1 MSNKHSAFE
10 GIKVLDLST
19 RLSGAWAARLFGDF
33 GAEVL
38 IPETAD
44 GHFARNCAPF
54 FDVGGVKKSLLH
66 EYVNWNKTSTSAD
79 EVHIAALISAADIVV
94 TTQPSELV
102 ELLDIQSIHL
112 SITPHGLSGP
122 WSSIDGNDLTHSAN
136 SGWAMINKFEGE
148 EPLQLPH
155 NQPSFISGVAGFIAA
170 AAALFRGSREQI
182 DVSELES
189 TALTCV
195 PWAILGLF
203 LGDDSFR
210 YGPNRRRKRGNSGP
224 LWRTKDG
231 LINYGYGDW
240 QQWQNALHFL
250 DLPELAEDPEYISAW
265 GRHQKNKIPVIEGLE
280 KSSLVRNKWDVFHGL
295 AKFRC
300 ISGVVQDAK
309 DLLHNEQLKARDF
322 LVEIKQQ
329 NKTLTSCGAISK
341 LSETPWRLNQQ
352 APEQEPSTDSFTSE
366 ATQYENQSM
375 ASKPLEGI
383 RVLCFTQAWAGTFA
397 THILA
402 CLGADIVQIETVKRP
417 DVWRGAG
424 APIPDG
430 IKNPNIKQSP
440 LNTNGMYNSVNLNKR
455 AITLDVT
462 TNKGKEMFW
471 DLIKKFDILVDN
483 FSPHVMSNWGVS
495 LESLRSVRPDIIF
508 ASISGYGRQGPLAEY
523 PANGA
528 TTEPM
533 AGFSSIHGYEGDPG
547 LNTGGLIPDPISG
560 YYLTAAILVA
570 INHRKHTGI
579 GQRIDASMMESV
591 AVQLGDAVMDYSAN
605 GKIRKPAGNT
615 NPNVGLQGI
624 FETVDGQWLALT
636 VDTDESFRALCQFL
650 KLETLLDDKRFECAK
665 SRQNN
670 KKELREIFKDAFL
683 DRFKATQLEEL
694 QSRGITA
701 AICGDFLDIYREPN
715 EQFVERRFMQAVN
728 HREAGKHLLPTMPWI
743 LKNTR
748 FSEHSPPPCF
758 GEHSQEVFRDEL
770 GIDDSAYADL
780 VRLGISGQEL
790 RR

>member
-1 MSNKHSAFE
+1 MSNKQCAFE

-38 IPETAD
+38 LPETAD
-44 GHFARNCAPF
+44 GHFTRNCQPF

-66 EYVNWNKTSTSAD
+66 EYVNWNKASTSAD
-79 EVHIAALISAADIVV
+79 QEHIAALISTADIVV
-94 TTQPSELV
+94 TTQPSDLIEH
-102 ELLDIQSIHL
+102 LDIRSIHL
-112 SITPHGLSGP
+112 SITPYGLSGP

-182 DVSELES
+182 DVSELEATS
-189 TALTCV
+189 LTCV

-224 LWRTKDG
+224 LWKTKDG

-265 GRHQKNKIPVIEGLE
+265 GRHQKNKIPVVEGLE
-280 KSSLVRNKWDVFHGL
+280 KSALTRNKWDVFHGL

-300 ISGVVQDAK
+300 ISGVVQDAQ
-309 DLLHNEQLKARDF
+309 DLSLDKQLEARDF
-322 LVEIKQQ
+322 LLEIKKQDA
-329 NKTLTSCGAISK
+329 TLTSCGAISK
-341 LSETPWRLNQQ
+341 LSETPWCLNRP
-352 APEQEPSTDSFTSE
+352 APEQDSSSHSFASGANTYEKQST
-366 ATQYENQSM
+366 
-375 ASKPLEGI
+375 ASKPLDGI

-402 CLGADIVQIETVKRP
+402 CLGADVVQIETVKRP

-424 APIPDG
+424 APVPEG
-430 IKNPNIKQSP
+430 IKNPNIPQSP

-462 TNKGKEMFW
+462 TDKGKEMFW
-471 DLIKKFDILVDN
+471 DLIKNFDILVDN

-495 LESLRSVRPDIIF
+495 LESLRHVRPDIIF

-533 AGFSSIHGYEGDPG
+533 AGFSSIHGYEGDLG

-560 YYLTAAILVA
+560 YYLTASILVA
-570 INHRKHTGI
+570 VNHRKKTGI

-591 AVQLGDAVMDYSAN
+591 AVQLGDAVMEYSAN
-605 GKIRKPAGNT
+605 GKIRKPAGNKH
-615 NPNVGLQGI
+615 PDVGLQGI

-636 VDTDESFRALCQFL
+636 VDTDESFRSICEI
-650 KLETLLDDKRFECAK
+650 LEFGRLLDDRRFECPK

-670 KKELREIFKDAFL
+670 REDLREIFRDAFKSRL
-683 DRFKATQLEEL
+683 KSTQLEEL
-694 QSRGITA
+694 QSKGIIA
-701 AICGDFLDIYREPN
+701 AICRDFLEIYREPN
-715 EQFVERRFMQAVN
+715 EQFVDRRFLQSIN
-728 HREAGKHLLPTMPWI
+728 HCEAGERLLPTMPWI
-743 LKNTR
+743 LKNTKP
-748 FSEHSPPPCF
+748 SKHSAPPCF
-758 GEHSQEVFRDEL
+758 GEHSQEIFRQEL
-770 GIDDSAYADL
+770 GIDDAEYAEL
-780 VRLGISGQEL
+780 VRLGISGKEK
-790 RR
+790 RG

>member
-1 MSNKHSAFE
+1 MSNKQCAFE

-38 IPETAD
+38 LPETAD
-44 GHFARNCAPF
+44 GHFTRNCQPF

-66 EYVNWNKTSTSAD
+66 EYVNWNKASTSAD
-79 EVHIAALISAADIVV
+79 QEHIAALISTADIVV
-94 TTQPSELV
+94 TTQPSNLIEH
-102 ELLDIQSIHL
+102 LDIRSIHL
-112 SITPHGLSGP
+112 SITPYGLSGP

-182 DVSELES
+182 DVSELEATS
-189 TALTCV
+189 LTCV

-224 LWRTKDG
+224 LWKTKDG

-280 KSSLVRNKWDVFHGL
+280 KSALTRNKWDVFHGL

-300 ISGVVQDAK
+300 ISGVVQDAR
-309 DLLHNEQLKARDF
+309 DLSLDKQLEARDF
-322 LVEIKQQ
+322 LLEIKKQDA
-329 NKTLTSCGAISK
+329 TLTSCGAISK
-341 LSETPWRLNQQ
+341 LSETPWCLNRP
-352 APEQEPSTDSFTSE
+352 APEQDSSSHSFASGANTYEKQST
-366 ATQYENQSM
+366 
-375 ASKPLEGI
+375 ASKPLDGI

-402 CLGADIVQIETVKRP
+402 CLGADVVQIETVKRP

-424 APIPDG
+424 APVPEG
-430 IKNPNIKQSP
+430 IKNPNIPQSP

-462 TNKGKEMFW
+462 TDKGKEMFW
-471 DLIKKFDILVDN
+471 DLIKNFDILVDN

-495 LESLRSVRPDIIF
+495 LESLRHVRPDIIF

-533 AGFSSIHGYEGDPG
+533 AGFSSIHGYEGDLG

-560 YYLTAAILVA
+560 YYLTASILVA
-570 INHRKHTGI
+570 VNHRKKTGI

-591 AVQLGDAVMDYSAN
+591 AVQLGDAVMEYSAN

-615 NPNVGLQGI
+615 HPDVGLQGI

-636 VDTDESFRALCQFL
+636 VDTDESFRSLCEI
-650 KLETLLDDKRFECAK
+650 LEFGRLLDDRRFECPK

-670 KKELREIFKDAFL
+670 REDLREIFRDAFKSRL
-683 DRFKATQLEEL
+683 KSTQLEEL
-694 QSRGITA
+694 QSKGIIA
-701 AICGDFLDIYREPN
+701 AICRDFLEIYREPN
-715 EQFVERRFMQAVN
+715 EQFVDRRFLQSIN
-728 HREAGKHLLPTMPWI
+728 HCEAGEHLLPTMPWI
-743 LKNTR
+743 LKNTKP
-748 FSEHSPPPCF
+748 SKHSAPPCF
-758 GEHSQEVFRDEL
+758 GEHSQEIFRQEL
-770 GIDDSAYADL
+770 GIDDAEYAEL
-780 VRLGISGQEL
+780 VRLGISGKEK
-790 RR
+790 RG

>member
-1 MSNKHSAFE
+1 MSNKQGAFH

-38 IPETAD
+38 LPESAD
-44 GHFARNCAPF
+44 GHFARRCSPF
-54 FDVGGVKKSLLH
+54 SDLEGEKKSLLH
-66 EYVNWNKTSTSAD
+66 EYVNWNKASTNAD
-79 EVHIAALISAADIVV
+79 KEHIASLISTADIVI
-94 TTQPSELV
+94 TTQPSTFIEH
-102 ELLDIQSIHL
+102 LDIQSIHL
-112 SITPHGLSGP
+112 SISPHGLFGP

-155 NQPSFISGVAGFIAA
+155 NQPSFIAGVAGFIAA
-170 AAALFRGSREQI
+170 AAALFRGSREQV
-182 DVSELES
+182 DVSELEA

-224 LWRTKDG
+224 LWKTKDG

-250 DLPELAEDPEYISAW
+250 DLPELAEAPEYISAW

-280 KSSLVRNKWDVFHGL
+280 ESALTRNKWDVFHGL
-295 AKFRC
+295 ARFRC
-300 ISGVVQDAK
+300 ISGVVQDAR
-309 DLLHNEQLKARDF
+309 DLCHDEQLKARDF
-322 LVEIKQQ
+322 LLEVKQQ
-329 NKTLTSCGAISK
+329 DKTLTSCGAFSK
-341 LSETPWRLNQQ
+341 LSDTPWCLNKS
-352 APEQEPSTDSFTSE
+352 APEQASSTGCFTTE
-366 ATQYENQSM
+366 ANHYEKQPT
-375 ASKPLEGI
+375 AAKPLDGI

-402 CLGADIVQIETVKRP
+402 CLGADVVQIETVKRP

-424 APIPDG
+424 APVPEG
-430 IKNPNIKQSP
+430 IKNPNIHQSP

-462 TNKGKEMFW
+462 THKGKEMFW
-471 DLIKKFDILVDN
+471 ELIKNFDILVDN

-495 LESLRSVRPDIIF
+495 LESLRTVRADIIF

-560 YYLTAAILVA
+560 YYLAAAILVA
-570 INHRKHTGI
+570 INHRKKTGL

-591 AVQLGDAVMDYSAN
+591 AVQLGDAVMEFSAN
-605 GKIRKPAGNT
+605 RNIRKPSGNT
-615 NPNVGLQGI
+615 HPDAGLQGI

-636 VDTDESFRALCQFL
+636 VESDENFRSLCQIL
-650 KLETLLDDKRFECAK
+650 GLDELLDDSRFDCST
-665 SRQNN
+665 SRQAN
-670 KKELREIFKDAFL
+670 KKDLREIFKNTFL
-683 DRFKATQLEEL
+683 SRFQSTQLETL
-694 QSRGITA
+694 QSQGITA
-701 AICGDFLDIYREPN
+701 AICGEFLETYRRPN
-715 EQFVERRFMQAVN
+715 EQFTARRFLQPVN
-728 HREAGKHLLPTMPWI
+728 HCEAGEHLLPTMPWI
-743 LKNTR
+743 LRNTKS
-748 FSEHSPPPCF
+748 SEHSPPPCF
-758 GEHSQEVFRDEL
+758 GEHSLEVFREEL
-770 GIDDSAYADL
+770 GLDNSGYAEL
-780 VRLGISGQEL
+780 VRLGISGKEKL
-790 RR
+790 S

>member
-1 MSNKHSAFE
+1 MSYKHSAFE

-38 IPETAD
+38 LPETAD
-44 GHFARNCAPF
+44 GHFTRNRAPF
-54 FDVGGVKKSLLH
+54 FDVGGVNKSLLH
-66 EYVNWNKTSTSAD
+66 EYVNWNKTSTCAD
-79 EVHIAALISAADIVV
+79 EGHVAELISAADIVV
-94 TTQPSELV
+94 TTRPSDSIEH
-102 ELLDIQSIHL
+102 LDIQSIHL

-122 WSSIDGNDLTHSAN
+122 WSAIDGNDLTHSAN
-136 SGWAMINKFEGE
+136 SGWAMINKFEEE

-224 LWRTKDG
+224 LWKTKDG

-250 DLPELAEDPEYISAW
+250 NLPELAEDPEYISAW

-280 KSSLVRNKWDVFHGL
+280 KSALTRNKWDVFHGL

-309 DLLHNEQLKARDF
+309 DLCHSEQLKARDF
-322 LVEIKQQ
+322 LLEIKQQ
-329 NKTLTSCGAISK
+329 DKTLTSCGAISK
-341 LSETPWRLNQQ
+341 LSETPWCLNQP
-352 APEQEPSTDSFTSE
+352 APEQDSLTYGFTTE
-366 ATQYENQSM
+366 AETYEKQSM

-402 CLGADIVQIETVKRP
+402 CLGADVVQIETVKRP

-430 IKNPNIKQSP
+430 IKNPGIRQSP

-471 DLIKKFDILVDN
+471 DLIKNFDILVDN

-495 LESLRSVRPDIIF
+495 LESLRCVRPDIIF

-615 NPNVGLQGI
+615 NPDVELQGI

-636 VDTDESFRALCQFL
+636 VDTDESFRSLCQFL
-650 KLETLLDDKRFECAK
+650 ELDTLLDDKRFEGPE

-670 KKELREIFKDAFL
+670 KKDLREILKDAFL
-683 DRFKATQLEEL
+683 DRFQSNQLEKL

-715 EQFVERRFMQAVN
+715 KQFLTRRFMQAVK
-728 HREAGKHLLPTMPWI
+728 HREAGEHLLPTMPWI
-743 LKNTR
+743 LKNTKS
-748 FSEHSPPPCF
+748 SEHLPPPCF
-758 GEHSQEVFRDEL
+758 GEHSQEVFEEEL
-770 GIDDSAYADL
+770 GINEAEYVEL
-780 VRLGISGQEL
+780 VRLGISGQEKL
-790 RR
+790 S